1 MINYMVRLFLFLS
14 AISVM
19 LTWSIDGASQNN
31 TFKGKVD
38 PRIDSALTMMHEGDR
53 KTATVIIDE
62 MLDEDS
68 LNVYALVLLAQMDNE
83 FDQNYSAALLT
94 LKHAYAIDTN
104 NLLVVKALSQQLL
117 NMDRGK
123 EAMRILENCEIS
135 KWDSD
140 MIILMA
146 MAVNSDSS
154 LRTNKS
160 AEHLLAT
167 AIRDSEENRLE
178 LIQPLAS
185 M

>member
-1 MINYMVRLFLFLS
+1 MVY
-14 AISVM
+14 
-19 LTWSIDGASQNN
+19 
-31 TFKGKVD
+31 KGGQH
-38 PRIDSALTMMHEGDR
+38 RHR
-53 KTATVIIDE
+53 
-62 MLDEDS
+62 
-68 LNVYALVLLAQMDNE
+68 
-83 FDQNYSAALLT
+83 
-94 LKHAYAIDTN
+94 HAYAIDTN

-185 M
+185 MTR